1 MASIGVC
8 GKWMFLSCGT
18 RLIAAHIKKDREPF
32 VFDCSTAKKKEN
44 DPKACINSLGG
55 PSGSDIIVSLV
66 ISPSGKL
73 VALIDDSKRLVLFK
87 NEHSWQW
94 ASTRWLVRR
103 GTSLVFNRAED
114 EVLVADKSGDVYSFS
129 VMQPE
134 KEGELKMG
142 HLSMILA
149 VTVSLDDKYII
160 TSDRDEKIR
169 VSHRCSPYNIQSF
182 CLGHKEFVSSL
193 LVPSGDRHWLL
204 SGSGKVIVCH
214 ITSSFDGCHIAVQ
227 FDRKL
232 EEEGVEDAIALLCI
246 IHQQAL
252 CSKILRYDNVM
263 SDVVKIINHSRS
275 WALKHRQFRECLAE
289 IESEY
294 EDVLYFTE
302 ELNVLNKKLQGQ
314 DQLVSAAYDNVRAF
328 FKTLV
333 LWKAQ
338 LFQTNLCPFPACKAL
353 MDSGTTFSGEKY
365 ADTIGKLQEEFDQ
378 RFADFKT
385 HRATFQ
391 TFADP
396 FSFDVEDAPLVLQ
409 MELIDLQCH
418 TDLKA
423 KFREPFLCGILD
435 VAQPHPD
442 STSSGP

>member
-149 VTVSLDDKYII
+149 VDGTMNLWNYKIGQKLQSWNLHDLE
-160 TSDRDEKIR
+160 EKPKLESER
-169 VSHRCSPYNIQSF
+169 
-182 CLGHKEFVSSL
+182 
-193 LVPSGDRHWLL
+193 
-204 SGSGKVIVCH
+204 KVIVCH

>member
-55 PSGSDIIVSLV
+55 PSGSDIIVSFV

-149 VTVSLDDKYII
+149 VDGTMNLWNY
-160 TSDRDEKIR
+160 KIGQKL
-169 VSHRCSPYNIQSF
+169 QSWN
-182 CLGHKEFVSSL
+182 LHDLEETPKLESE
-193 LVPSGDRHWLL
+193 R
-204 SGSGKVIVCH
+204 KVIVCH

-227 FDRKL
+227 FDRVATIKFF
-232 EEEGVEDAIALLCI
+232 
-246 IHQQAL
+246 
-252 CSKILRYDNVM
+252 M
-263 SDVVKIINHSRS
+263 
-275 WALKHRQFRECLAE
+275 
-289 IESEY
+289 
-294 EDVLYFTE
+294 
-302 ELNVLNKKLQGQ
+302 LNQENNEKKLVPQSRLSLPHCPL
-314 DQLVSAAYDNVRAF
+314 DMTFDPEDR
-328 FKTLV
+328 
-333 LWKAQ
+333 LWV
-338 LFQTNLCPFPACKAL
+338 L
-353 MDSGTTFSGEKY
+353 MDSCETLLQIFTLEQCSWKCQASTIELKRVTAIFKPHWQTLDASTRGVSRFEHLHKVTFDNITVYMEKKQQRLEEQQQKRKMEQKNK
-365 ADTIGKLQEEFDQ
+365 GK
-378 RFADFKT
+378 
-385 HRATFQ
+385 
-391 TFADP
+391 
-396 FSFDVEDAPLVLQ
+396 
-409 MELIDLQCH
+409 
-418 TDLKA
+418 KA
-423 KFREPFLCGILD
+423 RK
-435 VAQPHPD
+435 
-442 STSSGP
+442 

>member
-1 MASIGVC
+1 MANIGVC
-8 GKWMFLSCGT
+8 GKWIFLSCGT

-55 PSGSDIIVSLV
+55 PSGSDIIVSFV

-227 FDRKL
+227 FDRVATIQFFMLNQENNEKKF
-232 EEEGVEDAIALLCI
+232 VP
-246 IHQQAL
+246 
-252 CSKILRYDNVM
+252 
-263 SDVVKIINHSRS
+263 HSRLS
-275 WALKHRQFRECLAE
+275 LPHCPLDMTFDPNDR
-289 IESEY
+289 
-294 EDVLYFTE
+294 
-302 ELNVLNKKLQGQ
+302 
-314 DQLVSAAYDNVRAF
+314 
-328 FKTLV
+328 
-333 LWKAQ
+333 LWV
-338 LFQTNLCPFPACKAL
+338 L
-353 MDSGTTFSGEKY
+353 MDSCETLLQIFTLEQRSWKCQASTIELKRVTAIFKPHWQTLDASTRGVSRFEHLHKVTFDNITVYMEKKQQRLEEQQQKRKMEQKNKESRFVLTVCWAFSSDDLVNHSGVQP
-365 ADTIGKLQEEFDQ
+365 TDQ
-378 RFADFKT
+378 DSPVKRVSLSICLG
-385 HRATFQ
+385 Q
-391 TFADP
+391 G
-396 FSFDVEDAPLVLQ
+396 LVLRRKVGRNQ
-409 MELIDLQCH
+409 
-418 TDLKA
+418 K
-423 KFREPFLCGILD
+423 
-435 VAQPHPD
+435 
-442 STSSGP
+442 

>member
-55 PSGSDIIVSLV
+55 PSGSDIIVSFV

-227 FDRKL
+227 FDRVATIKFF
-232 EEEGVEDAIALLCI
+232 
-246 IHQQAL
+246 
-252 CSKILRYDNVM
+252 M
-263 SDVVKIINHSRS
+263 
-275 WALKHRQFRECLAE
+275 
-289 IESEY
+289 
-294 EDVLYFTE
+294 
-302 ELNVLNKKLQGQ
+302 LNQENNEKKLVPQSRLSLPHCPL
-314 DQLVSAAYDNVRAF
+314 DMTFDPEDR
-328 FKTLV
+328 
-333 LWKAQ
+333 LWV
-338 LFQTNLCPFPACKAL
+338 L
-353 MDSGTTFSGEKY
+353 MDSCETLLQIFTLEQCSWKCQASTIELKRVTAIFKPHWQTLDASTRGVSRFEHLHKVTFDNITVYMEKKQQRLEEQQQKRKMEQKNK
-365 ADTIGKLQEEFDQ
+365 GK
-378 RFADFKT
+378 
-385 HRATFQ
+385 
-391 TFADP
+391 
-396 FSFDVEDAPLVLQ
+396 
-409 MELIDLQCH
+409 
-418 TDLKA
+418 KA
-423 KFREPFLCGILD
+423 RK
-435 VAQPHPD
+435 
-442 STSSGP
+442 